1 MHKRPFEHI
10 SDSQLLAVMPADRN
24 IGKRLGPLGGLL
36 CGELSE
42 CDHEAK
48 KEDASF
54 SNPMVAHL
62 SI

>member
-1 MHKRPFEHI
+1 MCSLAGPCLNQNGGGLHKRPFEHI

-42 CDHEAK
+42 CDH
-48 KEDASF
+48 DR
-54 SNPMVAHL
+54 
-62 SI
+62 